1 MDFAIDFYE
10 TAKGAKPIEEF
21 LDALKASDPDVH
33 ARVLAGLARLRDRR
47 NHREP
52 LCKAIGQGLRELRVI
67 SRLNTRV
74 LWFFQRGQ
82 RIIVVHG
89 VRHKGQKL
97 PPEALR
103 IALARKT
110 DWERRQGR

>member
-1 MDFAIDFYE
+1 MKDERSGMNGDGLGEAQCLA
-10 TAKGAKPIEEF
+10 TAQRQ
-21 LDALKASDPDVH
+21 S
-33 ARVLAGLARLRDRR
+33 
-47 NHREP
+47 
-52 LCKAIGQGLRELRVI
+52 VI
-67 SRLNTRV
+67 SRLNARV

-89 VRHKGQKL
+89 VRHEGQKL

-103 IALARKT
+103 VALARKT